1 MQTLL
6 WKFPTAILAAAA
18 DAPDWFRVNEKTG
31 ELVVLGIRLVGLSA
45 ENAKKLL
52 FSIVLIFAAILLRY
66 LVTGLIRLML
76 GSRKNNRLIFW
87 SKQGI
92 QLLTALIIVV
102 GVVSIWFNDSTRMT
116 TFLGLISAGFAFAL
130 QRVITAF
137 AGYFVILRGKTFN
150 VGDRIVMGGVRG
162 DVIDLGFI
170 QTRIMEMGEPPSV
183 QAADP
188 AMWVRSRQYTGRIV
202 TITNDKVFDTPVYNY
217 TKEFPYIWDELSIP
231 ITYKAD
237 RARAEQIILKV
248 AERHTIKVS
257 ELGEPAVQEMER
269 RYVMRKTE
277 LGPKVYWRLTDNWL
291 ELTVR
296 FITLDHGVREVKNL
310 MSRDILN
317 AFDEAGIG
325 IASATYEI
333 VGLPSLDV
341 HLRGQPEE
349 HVNRL
354 K

>member
-1 MQTLL
+1 MQAFL
-6 WKFPTAILAAAA
+6 WKFPIAILAAAA
-18 DAPDWFRVNEKTG
+18 GTSDWFKVNERTH
-31 ELVVLGIRLVGLSA
+31 ELEVLGIRLVGLSA
-45 ENAKKLL
+45 DNAKKLL
-52 FSIVLIFAAILLRY
+52 FSLALIFAAILLRY

-76 GSRKNNRLIFW
+76 GSRKNNRLVFW

-92 QLLTALIIVV
+92 QLFTALVIVV
-102 GVVSIWFNDSTRMT
+102 GVVSIWFNDSARMT
-116 TFLGLISAGFAFAL
+116 TFLGLVSAGFAFAL

-170 QTRIMEMGEPPSV
+170 QTRIMEMGEPHSV

-188 AMWVRSRQYTGRIV
+188 AMWVKSRQYTGRIV

-237 RARAEQIILKV
+237 RNRAEQIILQV
-248 AERHTIKVS
+248 AERHTVKIA

-269 RYVMRKTE
+269 RYVMRKAD
-277 LGPKVYWRLTDNWL
+277 LRPKVYWRLTDNWL
-291 ELTVR
+291 DLTVR
-296 FITLDHGVREVKNL
+296 FITLDHGVREVKHL
-310 MSRDILN
+310 MSRDILK

-333 VGLPSLDV
+333 VGLPPLDMN
-341 HLRGQPEE
+341 LRAPSEE
-349 HVNRL
+349 HINRL